1 MALPQ
6 SAVPPRCKNPGEF
19 PRCVSLRP
27 RPRAP
32 APASAP
38 PRKAPRAGLLSYT
51 SRERKCRV
59 LHVTSKRANT
69 LHVEKKSPRADSS
82 PGLGLLVG
90 PSERRG
96 ASQVLPFS
104 LSRCYV
110 CMGCRVIVFR
120 KGSRLATRCVSVRL
134 DSIDSIARSLSMF
147 LAVPDR
153 ACSCLLA
160 ADYVLFCLVLLTLCV
175 SAVLTLPAGT
185 TCLAD
190 CFVHPKSL
198 S

>member
-1 MALPQ
+1 MCSPTPPGGWRRRK

-59 LHVTSKRANT
+59 LHVTSKRVNT
-69 LHVEKKSPRADSS
+69 LRVEKKSPRADSS
-82 PGLGLLVG
+82 PSLGWVVVVVS

-120 KGSRLATRCVSVRL
+120 KGSRLATRCVSWRIDL
-134 DSIDSIARSLSMF
+134 IDSASRSLWLF
-147 LAVPDR
+147 LGVPTR
-153 ACSCLLA
+153 SRLRS
-160 ADYVLFCLVLLTLCV
+160 F
-175 SAVLTLPAGT
+175 
-185 TCLAD
+185 
-190 CFVHPKSL
+190 L
-198 S
+198 SRSSRKG